1 VIGAQLI
8 LQMRESP
15 HYKFAEQTV
24 SGPDGWVGR
33 LMRGTYDVEVIPPL
47 SLDLETGE
55 LKKSHARV
63 HGVLDH
69 SGNSSILQL
78 FLRRSD
84 PFEGFI
90 YGPTDSSPGTTVEGM
105 PGVQVMMLDPK
116 TGDVLDEAITA
127 RTNGAGFFRGLLPR
141 Q

>member
-15 HYKFAEQTV
+15 HYKFAEQTT

-33 LMRGTYDVEVIPPL
+33 LMRGTYDVEVTPPP
-47 SLDLETGE
+47 SLDPETGE
-55 LKKSHARV
+55 LQKTHARV
-63 HGVLDH
+63 HGILDH
-69 SGNSSILQL
+69 SGNTSILQL

-90 YGPTDSSPGTTVEGM
+90 YGPIDSSPGAVVEGV
-105 PGVQVMMLDPK
+105 PGVQVMMLEPD
-116 TGDVLDEAITA
+116 TGAVLDEAITA